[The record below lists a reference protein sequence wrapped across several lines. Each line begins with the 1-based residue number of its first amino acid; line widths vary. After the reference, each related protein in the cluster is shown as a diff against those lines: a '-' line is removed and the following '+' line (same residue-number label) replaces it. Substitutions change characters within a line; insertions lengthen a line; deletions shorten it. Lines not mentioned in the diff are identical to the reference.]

1 MRIIEY
7 NFNFDNLVILA
18 KNDFSWRT
26 RDMFIDIFFRNKRL
40 FSIFIG
46 EAMESTPRS
55 LVMKHVDECDRSP
68 WLTKWHGDK
77 HV

>member
-1 MRIIEY
+1 MIED
-7 NFNFDNLVILA
+7 FDYPQTSSYVLS
-18 KNDFSWRT
+18 KRDFSWRT
-26 RDMFIDIFFRNKRL
+26 RDMFIDIYFKRYRL

-46 EAMESTPRS
+46 EAMEATSRA
-55 LVMKHVDECDRSP
+55 LVIKHVDECDRSP